1 MFRVLPNLAEFDC
14 SSNYIEILPSSIGNC
29 KKLYS
34 LTARENNLNDLPE
47 TLTQCKELSRLDI
60 ASNIMTEFP
69 AVVTKLTWLNRLYAS
84 HMMLTSLPE
93 DIGNL
98 VNLEKLLINGNCLTK
113 LPASFTKLKNLEEL
127 GMSGVPLFGVSKS
140 RKVVPYDQFINF
152 LKTRNIDRWLE
163 AHDEVKMTIVHI
175 RHSEHHKTPNNLDT
189 RKNYSNYPNIWL
201 V

>member
-1 MFRVLPNLAEFDC
+1 MSIDMPANQIKEIPEEMFKVLPNLAEFDC
-14 SSNYIEILPSSIGNC
+14 SNNFIETLPASVGNC

-34 LTARENNLNDLPE
+34 LTLRENNLHDLPDS
-47 TLTQCKELSRLDI
+47 LTECKELFRLDI
-60 ASNIMTEFP
+60 ASNVMTEFP

-113 LPASFTKLKNLEEL
+113 LPASFAKLKNLEEL
-127 GMSGVPLFGVSKS
+127 SMSGVPWCGVSKS
-140 RKVVPYDQFINF
+140 RKIVPYDMFINF

-163 AHDEVKMTIVHI
+163 AHDEVKPYLLLFVGCS
-175 RHSEHHKTPNNLDT
+175 R
-189 RKNYSNYPNIWL
+189 Y
-201 V
+201 